1 MVNMLFNK
9 VLGKNEKCVLSLY
22 RNQRNFLANPTLSSK
37 MKQIYHFRI
46 AQKLIVVKYG
56 RKIHKSIRE
65 FPHTRTEW
73 LMGRM
78 IPGKK
83 SILDIR

>member
-1 MVNMLFNK
+1 MKL
-9 VLGKNEKCVLSLY
+9 LEKCVLSLY

-37 MKQIYHFRI
+37 MKQICFRI
-46 AQKLIVVKYG
+46 TQKLIVVKYG

-65 FPHTRTEW
+65 FPNTRTER